1 MDTSV
6 YHALNNLA
14 FENKAVGD
22 LAKFF
27 AQYAIFV
34 MVGAVALAWFAR
46 TRSGCLLSHRQR
58 SALFFAGLAT
68 ILGLVIVQIINHI
81 WDRPRPFVVLHEF
94 HKLIAHAADA
104 SFPSDHAT
112 GAFAIFFAL
121 ALFRRP
127 AAAALALVWAVL
139 IGVARVMVG
148 VHWPTDILGG
158 LGVGAFAALVL
169 WTAPLRAPLLRL
181 EGLCTDLYERLLP
194 AAWKG
199 GAPAALPAL
208 EGSGE
213 RPRPQS
219 AGKLP
224 SASK

>member
-6 YHALNNLA
+6 YHALNNFA
-14 FENKAVGD
+14 FENTAVGD

-34 MVGAVALAWFAR
+34 MVGVVALAWFAR
-46 TRSGCLLSHRQR
+46 TRSGYLLSPGQR
-58 SALFFAGLAT
+58 SALFAAGLAT
-68 ILGLVIVQIINHI
+68 VLGLVIVQIINHI
-81 WDRPRPFVVLHEF
+81 WDRQRPFVVLHEF

-127 AAAALALVWAVL
+127 VASALALVWAVL
-139 IGVARVMVG
+139 IGLARVMVG

-169 WTAPLRAPLLRL
+169 WMPQVRAPLLRL
-181 EGLCTDLYERLLP
+181 EGLCTALYERFLP
-194 AAWKG
+194 AALKSPAQPARPAVE
-199 GAPAALPAL
+199 GAGEAL
-208 EGSGE
+208 S
-213 RPRPQS
+213 PQS
-219 AGKLP
+219 TGELH
-224 SASK
+224 SAPK

>member
-6 YHALNNLA
+6 YHALNNFA

-27 AQYAIFV
+27 AQYAIFL
-34 MVGAVALAWFAR
+34 MVGLVALAWFAR
-46 TRSGCLLSHRQR
+46 TRTGYLLSAPTRT
-58 SALFFAGLAT
+58 ALFAAGLAT
-68 ILGLVIVQIINHI
+68 VLGLLIVQIINHI

-94 HKLIAHAADA
+94 HKLIPHAADA

-112 GAFAIFFAL
+112 GAFAIVFAL

-158 LGVGAFAALVL
+158 LGVGAFSALVL
-169 WTAPLRAPLLRL
+169 WTPRLRGRLLRL
-181 EGLCTDLYERLLP
+181 EGLCTALYERFLP
-194 AAWKG
+194 AALKGSPQQPLPEPG
-199 GAPAALPAL
+199 GARSIAQAP
-208 EGSGE
+208 STGE
-213 RPRPQS
+213 LHS
-219 AGKLP
+219 ARK
-224 SASK
+224 